1 MSPPP
6 LVIQRLPH
14 AGDLPPPAY
23 ATAGAAGLDLRA
35 ALSAAITLQPG
46 QRSAVPPGFAL
57 AIPHGYEGQ
66 VRARS
71 GRALRE
77 GLGLVNA
84 PGTIDADYRGEL
96 FVALINLGR
105 EPRRIGDGDR
115 VAQLVVAPVVRAAMR
130 ETAAL
135 DETERGGGGFGS
147 TGTGSET
154 GSGTGGG
161 TGGDA

>member
-6 LVIQRLPH
+6 LVVQRLPH

-23 ATAGAAGLDLRA
+23 ETAGAAGLDLRA

-46 QRSAVPPGFAL
+46 QRSAVPTGFAL

-84 PGTIDADYRGEL
+84 PGTIDSDYRGEL
-96 FVALINLGR
+96 LVLAINLGDKPIDIAPG
-105 EPRRIGDGDR
+105 ERIAQLVIAP
-115 VAQLVVAPVVRAAMR
+115 VAQLPVAEA
-130 ETAAL
+130 AAL
-135 DETERGGGGFGS
+135 PPTVRGAGGFGH
-147 TGTGSET
+147 TGRR
-154 GSGTGGG
+154 
-161 TGGDA
+161 